1 MGRGARLRP
10 KRLAKKLVRIRAALG
25 LSQNGIV
32 RALGFTRT
40 LTQDYISKFERG
52 ILEPASPVLLR
63 YARIAGVLVE
73 VLIDDEL
80 DLPEVLPSD
89 HRHREGVPKEGRKRQ
104 GA

>member
-1 MGRGARLRP
+1 M
-10 KRLAKKLVRIRAALG
+10 
-25 LSQNGIV
+25 V
-32 RALGFTRT
+32 RAVGFTRT

-80 DLPEVLPSD
+80 DLPGVLPSD
-89 HRHREGVPKEGRKRQ
+89 HRHSVAFPRKGESDKEHR
-104 GA
+104 